1 MGRKSFGDGAVIVI
15 CRHRG
20 MILAA
25 AMNGDG
31 KPKARDARTGCV
43 VCVKTT
49 GLAVELASGGKT
61 KYNRIRLHVPKTH
74 ALDAACVG
82 ELGALH
88 DWQKP
93 CLAIKCTGR
102 GSYQRTRLDKYGFP
116 RGYLMRVKRVH
127 GYQTGDLVSATVPS
141 GKKAGSYTGRVAVR
155 GTRQWQF

>member
-1 MGRKSFGDGAVIVI
+1 M
-15 CRHRG
+15 
-20 MILAA
+20 
-25 AMNGDG
+25 
-31 KPKARDARTGCV
+31 
-43 VCVKTT
+43 
-49 GLAVELASGGKT
+49 
-61 KYNRIRLHVPKTH
+61 PKTH

-155 GTRQWQF
+155 ASGSFNIQCKDAVVQGVGHKHCKLIQRSDGYGYARIATYKGEAR